1 MPCPLRD
8 KNFHLLCFLTS
19 DSYKFDHHNH
29 FMRLEPLFHISHEL
43 CIKCY
48 SCVRICPVKA
58 IRVDVNTEL
67 PSIIP
72 DRCIGCGSCFR
83 ACSPHAIFY
92 RSSISETK
100 ALFSSGNKVAAIC
113 DPTISGE
120 FHDITDYRK
129 FVEMIR
135 QLGFTFVSEASFGV
149 DLVSM
154 KYKELFENFRGKYHI
169 TANCPSVVA
178 FIEKYYPELI
188 NNLAPVVS
196 PMVATAKVIR
206 QKYGQDVRIVF
217 IGPCISTKDEAL
229 KCEGDAKIDAVLT
242 FVELRQL
249 FTEFNI
255 RESQVEFSEFDP
267 PLGHKGSLYPIS
279 NGLLQAGDINEDL
292 LTGSVITTEGRH
304 NMLDAVKEFDSRIE
318 LIKRNFNI
326 FYDEGCLMGPGTSAG
341 GEKFLRM
348 TLVTDYANK
357 RLTDFDQPTWEDE
370 IASFANLD
378 LTRQFSPDDQRLP
391 VPDDEKIREVL
402 TMINREGQ
410 MDNEIGCES
419 CGYTN
424 CRDLA
429 IAISQGLATTEM
441 CHVFSGRNRQEYIQI
456 LRTTNENLATTK
468 AALKESEEKA
478 LREQEAQKESSDLI
492 STMLQNLVSGVVIVD
507 EDLKIYQSNKAFIRI
522 VGEEAAMIDEV
533 IPGLVGAD
541 LKSLL
546 PVHFYKMFSYV
557 LSSDESIEN
566 KDVQFG
572 DIKLG
577 VSIFSIRSHKY
588 VGGILRDMYIPE
600 VRKEQIINRLT
611 EVIDENFD
619 MVQKIAYL
627 LGEGAAKSEQM
638 LNSVID
644 SYKNPK
650 KS

>member
-1 MPCPLRD
+1 LG
-8 KNFHLLCFLTS
+8 FLTA
-19 DSYKFDHHNH
+19 DIPKFDHNIKS
-29 FMRLEPLFHISHEL
+29 MALEPLFQISHDL

-58 IRVDVNTEL
+58 IRVDATTGM
-67 PSIIP
+67 PSIVP
-72 DRCIGCGSCFR
+72 ERCIGCGSCFK
-83 ACSPHAIFY
+83 ACSPHAISY
-92 RSSISETK
+92 RSSIVETK
-100 ALFSSGNKVAAIC
+100 ELLSSGDIVAAIC

-129 FVEMIR
+129 FVEMIK
-135 QLGFTFVSEASFGV
+135 QLGFTYVSEVSFGV
-149 DLVSM
+149 DLVAM
-154 KYKELFENFRGKYHI
+154 KYKELFENFKGKYHI

-178 FIEKYYPELI
+178 FIEKYYPALI
-188 NNLAPVVS
+188 VNLAPVVS

-206 QKYGQDVRIVF
+206 QKYGTDVRVVF

-229 KCEGDAKIDAVLT
+229 KFDGDAKIDAVLT

-249 FTEFNI
+249 FAEFDI
-255 RESQVEFSEFDP
+255 RERHVEFSEFDP

-279 NGLLQAGDINEDL
+279 NGILQAAAINEDL
-292 LTGSVITTEGRH
+292 LTGSVITTEGRN

-326 FYDEGCLMGPGTSAG
+326 FYDEGCLMGPGTSPG

-357 RLTDFDQPTWEDE
+357 RLTDFDKKTWEAE

-378 LTRQFSPDDQRLP
+378 LSRQFIADDQRLP
-391 VPDDEKIREVL
+391 VPDEEKLEDIL
-402 TMINREGQ
+402 KMINREGQ
-410 MDNEIGCES
+410 MFNEIGCES

-424 CRDLA
+424 CRELA

-441 CHVFSGRNRQEYIQI
+441 CQVFSGRNRHEYIQT
-456 LRTTNENLATTK
+456 LRTTNENLAKTK

-478 LREQEAQKESSDLI
+478 KHEQEAQKESADII

-522 VGEEAAMIDEV
+522 IGEEAALIDEV
-533 IPGLVGAD
+533 IPGLIGAD

-557 LSSDESIEN
+557 LTSDEPIEN

-650 KS
+650 K

>member
-1 MPCPLRD
+1 MTV
-8 KNFHLLCFLTS
+8 K
-19 DSYKFDHHNH
+19 
-29 FMRLEPLFHISHEL
+29 PLFQISHEA

-58 IRVDVNTEL
+58 IRVDVADEL

-72 DRCIGCGSCFR
+72 ERCIGCGSCYR
-83 ACSPHAIFY
+83 ACAPHAISF
-92 RSSISETK
+92 RSSIEETK
-100 ALFSSGNKVAAIC
+100 AILASDSMVAAIC

-135 QLGFTFVSEASFGV
+135 QLGFTYVGEVSFGV
-149 DLVSM
+149 DLVAL
-154 KYKELFENFRGKYHI
+154 KYKELFENFKGKYHF

-178 FIEKYYPELI
+178 YIEKYYPDLI
-188 NNLAPVVS
+188 TNLAPIVS

-206 QKYGQDVRIVF
+206 QKYGPDVKVVF

-229 KCEGDAKIDAVLT
+229 KFEGDAKIDAVLT
-242 FVELRQL
+242 FVELRQM
-249 FTEFNI
+249 FQEFNI
-255 RESQVEFSEFDP
+255 RESQLEFSEFDA

-279 NGLLQAGDINEDL
+279 NGFMQAVEISENL
-292 LTGSVITTEGRH
+292 LTGCVITTEGRN
-304 NMLDAVKEFDSRIE
+304 NMLNAVQEFDSRIE
-318 LIKRNFNI
+318 HIRKNFNI
-326 FYDEGCLMGPGTSAG
+326 FYDEGCLMGPGTSPG

-357 RLTDFDQPTWEDE
+357 RLVTFDKDTWEQE

-378 LTRQFSPDDQRLP
+378 LTRQFEPDDQRLP
-391 VPDDEKIREVL
+391 VPDDETIEEVL
-402 TMINREGQ
+402 KMINRESH
-410 MDNEIGCES
+410 MNSDVGCES
-419 CGYTN
+419 CGYSN

-441 CHVFSGRNRQEYIQI
+441 CHVFSGHNRQEYIQT
-456 LRTTNENLATTK
+456 LRTTNENLASTK
-468 AALKESEEKA
+468 TALKESEEKA
-478 LREQEAQKESSDLI
+478 KHEQEAQKESAEI
-492 STMLQNLVSGVVIVD
+492 IKTMLQNLLSGVVIVD

-522 VGEEAAMIDEV
+522 IGDEAAMIDEV

-546 PVHFYKMFSYV
+546 PLHFYKMFSYV
-557 LSSDESIEN
+557 LTSDEPIEN

-572 DIKLG
+572 EIKLG
-577 VSIFSIRSHKY
+577 VSIFPIRSHKY
-588 VGGILRDMYIPE
+588 VGGILRDMYVPE
-600 VRKEQIINRLT
+600 VRKEQIITRLS

-627 LGEGAAKSEQM
+627 LGEGASKTELM

-644 SYKNPK
+644 SYKNPEK
-650 KS
+650 NK

>member
-1 MPCPLRD
+1 M
-8 KNFHLLCFLTS
+8 LT
-19 DSYKFDHHNH
+19 D
-29 FMRLEPLFHISHEL
+29 PLFQVSHET

-58 IRVDVNTEL
+58 IRVDVISEL
-67 PSIIP
+67 PSIVTE
-72 DRCIGCGSCFR
+72 RCIGCGSCFR
-83 ACSPHAIFY
+83 ACAPHAISF
-92 RSSISETK
+92 RSSIDETK
-100 ALFSSGNKVAAIC
+100 SLLSSGGKIAAIC

-135 QLGFTFVSEASFGV
+135 QLGFTYVGEASFGV
-149 DLVSM
+149 DLVAL
-154 KYKELFENFRGKYHI
+154 KYKELFENFKGRYHF

-178 FIEKYYPELI
+178 YIEKYCPELI
-188 NNLAPVVS
+188 TNLAPIVS
-196 PMVATAKVIR
+196 PMVATAMVIR
-206 QKYGQDVRIVF
+206 QKYGRDVKVVF

-229 KCEGDAKIDAVLT
+229 KFEGDAKIDSVLT

-249 FTEFNI
+249 FHEFNI
-255 RESQVEFSEFDP
+255 RESQLEFSEFDA

-279 NGLLQAGDINEDL
+279 NGFLQAVDINENL
-292 LTGSVITTEGRH
+292 LTGSVITTEGRN
-304 NMLDAVKEFDSRIE
+304 NMVHAVKEFDSRIE
-318 LIKRNFNI
+318 HIRRNFNI

-357 RLTDFDQPTWEDE
+357 RLTTFDKETWNNE
-370 IASFANLD
+370 IEAFSHLD
-378 LTRQFSPDDQRLP
+378 LSRQFTPDDQRLP
-391 VPDDEKIREVL
+391 VPDNEKIEEVL
-402 TMINREGQ
+402 KMINREGHV
-410 MDNEIGCES
+410 DNEIGCES

-441 CHVFSGRNRQEYIQI
+441 CHVFSGHNRQEYIQT
-456 LRTTNENLATTK
+456 LRTANENLASTK
-468 AALKESEEKA
+468 AALKESEEQAKH
-478 LREQEAQKESSDLI
+478 EHEAQKESAEII
-492 STMLQNLVSGVVIVD
+492 STMLQNLLSGVVIVD
-507 EDLKIYQSNKAFIRI
+507 EHLKIYQSNKAFIRI
-522 VGEEAAMIDEV
+522 VGDEAAMIDEV

-557 LSSDESIEN
+557 LTSDESIEN

-572 DIKLG
+572 DVKLG
-577 VSIFSIRSHKY
+577 VSIFPIRKHKY
-588 VGGILRDMYIPE
+588 VGGILRDMYVPE
-600 VRKEQIINRLT
+600 VRKEQIITRLT

-627 LGEGAAKSEQM
+627 LGEGASKTEQM
-638 LNSVID
+638 LNSVIN
-644 SYKNPK
+644 SYKEPAKNK
-650 KS
+650 

>member
-1 MPCPLRD
+1 MPTDML
-8 KNFHLLCFLTS
+8 N
-19 DSYKFDHHNH
+19 FDHQNH
-29 FMRLEPLFHISHEL
+29 FMTSDPLFTISHEL

-58 IRVDVNTEL
+58 IRVDVSSEL

-72 DRCIGCGSCFR
+72 NRCIGCGSCYR
-83 ACSPHAIFY
+83 TCAPHAITY
-92 RSSISETK
+92 RSSIENTK
-100 ALFSSGNKVAAIC
+100 ALLSSGDKVAAIC

-129 FVEMIR
+129 FIEMIK
-135 QLGFTFVSEASFGV
+135 QLGFTYVSEASFGV
-149 DLVSM
+149 DLVAM
-154 KYKELFENFRGKYHI
+154 KYKELFENFKGKYYI
-169 TANCPSVVA
+169 TANCPSAVS
-178 FIEKYYPELI
+178 FIEKYNPELI
-188 NNLAPVVS
+188 INLAPIVS
-196 PMVATAKVIR
+196 PMVATAKIIR
-206 QKYGQDVRIVF
+206 QKYGEKVRIVF
-217 IGPCISTKDEAL
+217 IGPCIATKDEAL
-229 KCEGDAKIDAVLT
+229 KFEGDAKIDAVLT

-249 FTEFNI
+249 FNDFNI

-267 PLGHKGSLYPIS
+267 PLGYKGSLYPIS
-279 NGLLQAGDINEDL
+279 NGLLQAGEINEDL
-292 LTGSVITTEGRH
+292 LTGSVITTEGRN
-304 NMLDAVKEFDSRIE
+304 NMVDAVKEFDSRIE
-318 LIKRNFNI
+318 LIKRNFNV
-326 FYDEGCLMGPGTSAG
+326 FYDEGCLMGPGTSPG
-341 GEKFLRM
+341 GEKFLRR
-348 TLVTDYANK
+348 TLVTEYVDK
-357 RLTDFDQPTWEDE
+357 RLVKFDKSVWDE
-370 IASFANLD
+370 EMALFATLD
-378 LTRQFSPDDQRLP
+378 LSRQFFPDDQRLP
-391 VPDDEKIREVL
+391 VPDDDKIAEVL
-402 TMINREGQ
+402 KMIDREGQ
-410 MDNEIGCES
+410 MYNEVGCES
-419 CGYTN
+419 CGYAN
-424 CRDLA
+424 CRELA

-441 CHVFSGRNRQEYIQI
+441 CHVFSGHNRQEYIQT
-456 LRTTNENLATTK
+456 LRATNESLAKTK
-468 AALKESEEKA
+468 TALAESEEKA
-478 LREQEAQKESSDLI
+478 KHEQEAQKESADII
-492 STMLQNLVSGVVIVD
+492 STMLQKLISGVVIVD

-588 VGGILRDMYIPE
+588 VGGILRDMYVPE
-600 VRKEQIINRLT
+600 LRKEQIVNRLS

-644 SYKNPK
+644 TYKNPGK
-650 KS
+650 KT

>member
-1 MPCPLRD
+1 MPTDML
-8 KNFHLLCFLTS
+8 N
-19 DSYKFDHHNH
+19 FDHQNH
-29 FMRLEPLFHISHEL
+29 FMTSDPLFTISHEL

-58 IRVDVNTEL
+58 IRVDVSSEL

-72 DRCIGCGSCFR
+72 NRCIGCGSCYR
-83 ACSPHAIFY
+83 TCAPHAITY
-92 RSSISETK
+92 RSSIENTK
-100 ALFSSGNKVAAIC
+100 ALLSSGDKVAAIC

-129 FVEMIR
+129 FIEMIK
-135 QLGFTFVSEASFGV
+135 QLGFTYVSEASFGV
-149 DLVSM
+149 DLVAM
-154 KYKELFENFRGKYHI
+154 KYKELFENFKGKYYI
-169 TANCPSVVA
+169 TANCPSAVS
-178 FIEKYYPELI
+178 FIEKYNPELI
-188 NNLAPVVS
+188 INLAPIVS
-196 PMVATAKVIR
+196 PMVATAKIIR
-206 QKYGQDVRIVF
+206 QKYGEKVRIVF
-217 IGPCISTKDEAL
+217 IGPCIAAKDEAL
-229 KCEGDAKIDAVLT
+229 KFEGDAKIDAVLT

-249 FTEFNI
+249 FNDFNI

-267 PLGHKGSLYPIS
+267 PLGYKGSLYPIS
-279 NGLLQAGDINEDL
+279 NGLLQAGEINEDL
-292 LTGSVITTEGRH
+292 LTGSVITTEGRN
-304 NMLDAVKEFDSRIE
+304 NMVDAVKEFDSRIE
-318 LIKRNFNI
+318 LIKRNFNV
-326 FYDEGCLMGPGTSAG
+326 FYDEGCLMGPGTSPG
-341 GEKFLRM
+341 GEKFLRR
-348 TLVTDYANK
+348 TLVTEYVDK
-357 RLTDFDQPTWEDE
+357 RLVKFDKSVWDE
-370 IASFANLD
+370 EMAMFATLD
-378 LTRQFSPDDQRLP
+378 LSRQFFPDDQRLP
-391 VPDDEKIREVL
+391 IPDDDKIAEVL
-402 TMINREGQ
+402 KMIDREGQ

-419 CGYTN
+419 CGYAN
-424 CRDLA
+424 CRELA

-441 CHVFSGRNRQEYIQI
+441 CHVFSGHNRQEYIQT
-456 LRTTNENLATTK
+456 LRATNESLAKTK
-468 AALKESEEKA
+468 TALAESEEKA
-478 LREQEAQKESSDLI
+478 KHEQEAQKESADII
-492 STMLQNLVSGVVIVD
+492 STMLQKLISGVVIVD

-588 VGGILRDMYIPE
+588 VGGILRDMYVPE
-600 VRKEQIINRLT
+600 LRKEQIVNRLS

-644 SYKNPK
+644 TYKNPGK
-650 KS
+650 KT

>member
-1 MPCPLRD
+1 MPQ
-8 KNFHLLCFLTS
+8 
-19 DSYKFDHHNH
+19 
-29 FMRLEPLFHISHEL
+29 EPLFHISHEA

-72 DRCIGCGSCFR
+72 ERCIGCGSCYR
-83 ACSPHAIFY
+83 SCSPHAISF
-92 RSSISETK
+92 RSSIEEAKSIL
-100 ALFSSGNKVAAIC
+100 ASGRKVAAIC

-135 QLGFTFVSEASFGV
+135 QLGFTYVNEASFGV
-149 DLVSM
+149 DLVAF
-154 KYKELFENFRGKYHI
+154 KYKELFENFRGKYHF

-178 FIEKYYPELI
+178 YIEKYYPELI
-188 NNLAPVVS
+188 TNLAPIVS
-196 PMVATAKVIR
+196 PMVATAKVVR
-206 QKYGQDVRIVF
+206 QKYGSDVQVVF

-229 KCEGDAKIDAVLT
+229 KFEGDATIDAVLT

-249 FTEFNI
+249 FNEFNI
-255 RESQVEFSEFDP
+255 RESQLEFSEFDA
-267 PLGHKGSLYPIS
+267 PLGYKGSLYPIS
-279 NGLLQAGDINEDL
+279 NGFLQAADINENL
-292 LTGSVITTEGRH
+292 LTGTVITTEGRN
-304 NMLDAVKEFDSRIE
+304 NMLHAVKEFDSRIE
-318 LIKRNFNI
+318 LIRRNFNI
-326 FYDEGCLMGPGTSAG
+326 FYDEGCLMGPGTSPG

-357 RLTDFDQPTWEDE
+357 RLVSFDKDVWEDE
-370 IASFANLD
+370 IASFAHLD
-378 LTRQFSPDDQRLP
+378 LSRQFEPDDQRLP
-391 VPDDEKIREVL
+391 VPDDEKIEEVL
-402 TMINREGQ
+402 KMISREGH
-410 MDNEIGCES
+410 MDNEVGCES
-419 CGYTN
+419 CGYSN

-429 IAISQGLATTEM
+429 IAITQGLATTEM
-441 CHVFSGRNRQEYIQI
+441 CHVFSGHNRQEYIQT
-456 LRTTNENLATTK
+456 LRSTNENLATTK

-478 LREQEAQKESSDLI
+478 KHEQEAQKESAEI
-492 STMLQNLVSGVVIVD
+492 ITTMLQNLLSGVVIVD

-557 LSSDESIEN
+557 LTSDEPIEN

-577 VSIFSIRSHKY
+577 VSIFPIRSHKY
-588 VGGILRDMYIPE
+588 VGGILRDMYVPE
-600 VRKEQIINRLT
+600 VRKEQIITRLT

-627 LGEGAAKSEQM
+627 LGEGASKTEQM

-644 SYKNPK
+644 TYKNPGK
-650 KS
+650 NK

>member
-1 MPCPLRD
+1 M
-8 KNFHLLCFLTS
+8 
-19 DSYKFDHHNH
+19 
-29 FMRLEPLFHISHEL
+29 EPLLYTSHEL
-43 CIKCY
+43 CIRCY

-58 IRVDVNTEL
+58 IRVDVYTEL
-67 PSIIP
+67 ASIIP
-72 DRCIGCGSCFR
+72 DRCIGCGSCYR
-83 ACSPHAIFY
+83 ACSPHAISF
-92 RSSISETK
+92 RSSINETK
-100 ALFSSGNKVAAIC
+100 ILLSSGDKVAAIC
-113 DPTISGE
+113 DPAISGE

-135 QLGFTFVSEASFGV
+135 QLGFSFVSEVSFGV
-149 DLVSM
+149 DIVSQ
-154 KYKELFENFRGKYHI
+154 KYKELLENFRGKYYI
-169 TANCPSVVA
+169 TANCPAVVA

-188 NNLAPVVS
+188 NNLAPIVS
-196 PMVATAKVIR
+196 PMVASAKVMR
-206 QKYGQDVRIVF
+206 QKYGQDIRVIF
-217 IGPCISTKDEAL
+217 IGPCIAAKNEAL
-229 KCEGDAKIDAVLT
+229 KFEGDAKIDAVLT

-249 FTEFNI
+249 FNEFNI

-267 PLGHKGSLYPIS
+267 PSGHNGSLYPIS
-279 NGLLQAGDINEDL
+279 NGFLQAGDISEDL
-292 LTGSVITTEGRH
+292 LAGRVITTEGRI
-304 NMLDAVKEFDSRIE
+304 NMLDAVKEFDLNIE

-326 FYDEGCLMGPGTSAG
+326 FYDEGCLMGPGVSPG

-348 TLVTDYANK
+348 ALVTEFANK
-357 RLTDFDQPTWEDE
+357 RLAKFDLHNWNAE
-370 IASFANLD
+370 ITSYENLD
-378 LTRQFSPDDQRLP
+378 LIRQFVADDQRLP
-391 VPDDEKIREVL
+391 VPDDEKIEEVL
-402 TMINREGQ
+402 KMISRDGHI
-410 MDNEIGCES
+410 DDEIGCES

-424 CRDLA
+424 CRGLA

-441 CHVFSGRNRQEYIQI
+441 CHIFSGRNRQEYIQT
-456 LRTTNENLATTK
+456 LRTTNDNLAKTK
-468 AALKESEEKA
+468 LALKESEEKA
-478 LREQEAQKESSDLI
+478 KFEHEAQKESAHII

-507 EDLKIYQSNKAFIRI
+507 ENLKIYQSNKAFIGI
-522 VGEEAAMIDEV
+522 VGEEAALINEV
-533 IPGLVGAD
+533 IPGLIGAD

-588 VGGILRDMYIPE
+588 VGGILRDMYVPE
-600 VRKEQIINRLT
+600 VRKEQIVNRLA

-644 SYKNPK
+644 SYKDPTK
-650 KS
+650 K

>member
-1 MPCPLRD
+1 M
-8 KNFHLLCFLTS
+8 TS
-19 DSYKFDHHNH
+19 D
-29 FMRLEPLFHISHEL
+29 PLFTISHEL

-58 IRVDVNTEL
+58 IRVDVSSEL

-72 DRCIGCGSCFR
+72 NRCIGCGSCYR
-83 ACSPHAIFY
+83 TCAPHAITY
-92 RSSISETK
+92 RSSIENTK
-100 ALFSSGNKVAAIC
+100 ALLSSGDKVAAIC

-129 FVEMIR
+129 FIEMIK
-135 QLGFTFVSEASFGV
+135 QLGFTYVSEASFGV
-149 DLVSM
+149 DLVAM
-154 KYKELFENFRGKYHI
+154 KYKELFENFRGKYYI
-169 TANCPSVVA
+169 TANCPSVVS
-178 FIEKYYPELI
+178 FIEKYNPELI
-188 NNLAPVVS
+188 INLAPIVS
-196 PMVATAKVIR
+196 PMVATAKIIR
-206 QKYGQDVRIVF
+206 QKYGEKVRIVF
-217 IGPCISTKDEAL
+217 IGPCIATKDEAL
-229 KCEGDAKIDAVLT
+229 KFEGDATIDAVLT

-249 FTEFNI
+249 FNDFNI

-267 PLGHKGSLYPIS
+267 PLGYKGSLYPIS
-279 NGLLQAGDINEDL
+279 NGLLQAGEISEDL
-292 LTGSVITTEGRH
+292 LTGSVITTEGRN

-318 LIKRNFNI
+318 LIKRNFNV
-326 FYDEGCLMGPGTSAG
+326 FYDEGCLMGPGTSPG
-341 GEKFLRM
+341 GEKFLRR
-348 TLVTDYANK
+348 TLVTEYVDK
-357 RLTDFDQPTWEDE
+357 RLVKFDKSVWDE
-370 IASFANLD
+370 EMALFATLD
-378 LTRQFSPDDQRLP
+378 LSRQFFPDDQRLP
-391 VPDDEKIREVL
+391 VPDDDKIAEVL
-402 TMINREGQ
+402 KMIDREGQ
-410 MDNEIGCES
+410 MYNEVGCES
-419 CGYTN
+419 CGYAN
-424 CRDLA
+424 CRELA

-441 CHVFSGRNRQEYIQI
+441 CHVFSGHNRQEYIQT
-456 LRTTNENLATTK
+456 LRATNESLAKTK
-468 AALKESEEKA
+468 TALAESEEKA
-478 LREQEAQKESSDLI
+478 KHEQEAQKESADII
-492 STMLQNLVSGVVIVD
+492 STMLQKLISGVVIVD

-557 LSSDESIEN
+557 LSSDEPIEN

-588 VGGILRDMYIPE
+588 VGGILRDMYVPE
-600 VRKEQIINRLT
+600 LRKEQIVNRLS

-644 SYKNPK
+644 TYKNPGK
-650 KS
+650 KT